1 MGSLKYDPRFGLD
14 SHHSWMVAGF
24 CSWFLFMGSIAQR
37 VFGVVYVGIV
47 EAFGVTRQ
55 EASWPMSIIDLLA
68 SLSNPVFGYLCSR
81 YSCRMVLLW
90 CGLAGP
96 LGVILCYFA
105 PSVTFIAVFYG
116 MLNGISISGT
126 LTAITVVLAQHFEK
140 RRATAFSVVFT
151 VSAFNTFLLP
161 PLVELLLSTY
171 GLYGTFLV
179 LGAICLHTFPPGI
192 AITSPEWM
200 KPSRPLRK
208 RKAADPGVRYFPPEE
223 TELVAPS
230 SKDLE
235 ADMNCVKNGNT
246 PNSDLSKDASPTSTT
261 STQEKSSAPSQA
273 TDRDSLKN
281 FVTVRFWVDSLSF
294 SVMYLALSLFLTL
307 AVDMAKDKGV
317 PTMDAV
323 FIFHAF
329 SAGDVV
335 FRGISGLVLDSKV
348 LSSDGVMLLGFILQ
362 GVGIEIL
369 AFTASFPL
377 LIVGSLVFGCGNGL
391 RMPIAGVVLIGDFGL
406 KVLPIVFGGFAL
418 VCGLNVWVRAPLI
431 GHFRDQQGAYDGVLH
446 VLGACS
452 FACVL
457 VWMMRI
463 SLKRWRTTRLP
474 ASSGK

>member
-24 CSWFLFMGSIAQR
+24 CSWFLFMGCIAQR
-37 VFGVVYVGIV
+37 VFGVVYVGIL
-47 EAFGVTRQ
+47 EEFGVTRQ
-55 EASWPMSIIDLLA
+55 EASWPMNIIDLLA

-81 YSCRMVLLW
+81 YSCRAVLLW

-105 PSVTFIAVFYG
+105 PNVIFIAVFYG

-140 RRATAFSVVFT
+140 RRATAYSVVFT
-151 VSAFNTFLLP
+151 VSAFNTFMFP

-200 KPSRPLRK
+200 KPSLNGK
-208 RKAADPGVRYFPPEE
+208 KHKAADAGNKCLPPEE
-223 TELVAPS
+223 TELVAQRIE
-230 SKDLE
+230 DHE
-235 ADMNCVKNGNT
+235 ENATCVKSRQTINLD
-246 PNSDLSKDASPTSTT
+246 PSKEASVVLTASN
-261 STQEKSSAPSQA
+261 EEECRAPSQA
-273 TDRDSLKN
+273 TDRDNLRN

-317 PTMDAV
+317 STMDAV

-329 SAGDVV
+329 SAGDVI
-335 FRGISGLVLDSKV
+335 FRGVSGVLLDSKF

-406 KVLPIVFGGFAL
+406 KALPIVFGGFAL
-418 VCGLNVWVRAPLI
+418 VCGLNVWTRAPLI
-431 GHFRDQQGAYDGVLH
+431 GYFRDQRGTYDGVLH
-446 VLGACS
+446 VLGVCS
-452 FACVL
+452 FACVA
-457 VWMMRI
+457 VWAVRI
-463 SLKRWRTTRLP
+463 CLKRWRTTRLP
-474 ASSGK
+474 ATSAK